1 MCVTCFVH
9 MIKRLNDTFIR
20 ACYWL
25 TVTLYSAIKCFDWLK
40 LRLVFIIIIIVVVVV
55 IVVIVMWLVCLDASG
70 DLMVTH
76 FSTGNSTQ
84 IKIFTIFESHKH
96 LKYSIKR
103 KLLSTVS

>member
-40 LRLVFIIIIIVVVVV
+40 LRLVFIVVVCV
-55 IVVIVMWLVCLDASG
+55 DASG
-70 DLMVTH
+70 
-76 FSTGNSTQ
+76 G
-84 IKIFTIFESHKH
+84 FTDP
-96 LKYSIKR
+96 LG
-103 KLLSTVS
+103 TMNVSPVSPQ